1 MCAMVSTLR
10 PHRPQPRQPPS
21 ARARH
26 CTAPRIRA
34 AARSSPPRLQC
45 ERAPDAAA
53 AALPGTLYNGY
64 HGIAGVFV
72 CVGVYIM
79 FLTERVSLDA
89 MAAGEEKHCLEGSAM
104 TTQPKTD
111 LEAPE
116 PHSHEHLSA
125 LSAAREILATH
136 KGHAHGGPGA
146 PAASAQHGHSHAH
159 GALVLSLDSEA
170 AAPSEKEAAKM
181 RRRLMTA
188 RLLEVSIVVH
198 SFIIGLNLGTTLPGE
213 DHHEE
218 HHDTSSVTT
227 TEVHTE
233 VEDESM
239 ALRATVALVIVL
251 CFHQFFEGIALG
263 SYIAELR
270 NGASVI
276 TKVVM
281 SAIFA
286 LTVPAGTWIGIGVT
300 SAYSSET
307 QTAFWVTGTLN
318 ALTGGMLLYSALITF
333 MAEEFSRDDVGG
345 AAGRRLKRQ
354 MYSLMLF
361 GAACMALLGIWA

>member
-1 MCAMVSTLR
+1 M
-10 PHRPQPRQPPS
+10 
-21 ARARH
+21 
-26 CTAPRIRA
+26 
-34 AARSSPPRLQC
+34 
-45 ERAPDAAA
+45 
-53 AALPGTLYNGY
+53 YNGY

-104 TTQPKTD
+104 TTQPKTPVD

-125 LSAAREILATH
+125 LSAAREILASH

-146 PAASAQHGHSHAH
+146 PAAPAQHGHSHADSAHGHAHAHAH
-159 GALVLSLDSEA
+159 GALVLSLSSEA
-170 AAPSEKEAAKM
+170 AAPSEKPPSREEAAKM

-198 SFIIGLNLGTTLPGE
+198 SFIIGLNLGTTLPE
-213 DHHEE
+213 D
-218 HHDTSSVTT
+218 DSS
-227 TEVHTE
+227 
-233 VEDESM
+233 S
-239 ALRATVALVIVL
+239 LRATVALVIVL

-270 NGASVI
+270 NGASVT

-286 LTVPAGTWIGIGVT
+286 LTVPVGTWIGIGVT

>member
-1 MCAMVSTLR
+1 MHVTR
-10 PHRPQPRQPPS
+10 
-21 ARARH
+21 
-26 CTAPRIRA
+26 
-34 AARSSPPRLQC
+34 RLLC
-45 ERAPDAAA
+45 
-53 AALPGTLYNGY
+53 LPGTLYNGY

-89 MAAGEEKHCLEGSAM
+89 MAAGEEKHCLEGSAV

-125 LSAAREILATH
+125 LSAAREILASH
-136 KGHAHGGPGA
+136 KGHAHGGAGA
-146 PAASAQHGHSHAH
+146 PAAPAQHGHSHAGAAHGHAHAH
-159 GALVLSLDSEA
+159 GALVLSLGSEA
-170 AAPSEKEAAKM
+170 AAPSEKPPSREEAAKM

-361 GAACMALLGIWA
+361 GAASMALLGIWA